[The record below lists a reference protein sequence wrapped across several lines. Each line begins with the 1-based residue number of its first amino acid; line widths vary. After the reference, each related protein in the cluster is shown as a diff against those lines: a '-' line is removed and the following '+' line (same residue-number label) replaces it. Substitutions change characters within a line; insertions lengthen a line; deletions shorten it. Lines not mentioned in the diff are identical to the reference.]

1 MALQPREI
9 PEVQEIARQIA
20 KEEIEVT
27 GKRPKELANKLE
39 SVITDLET
47 KITDLAMKV
56 KELEKANTIDLAEI
70 KKAVQ
75 AALTQKET
83 PKLAKRGYSN
93 DI

>member
-39 SVITDLET
+39 SVITALEAKITDLET
-47 KITDLAMKV
+47 KVKKLEASTMDLK
-56 KELEKANTIDLAEI
+56 AEI
-70 KKAVQ
+70 NKAVQ